1 MRKLELRGA
10 VITLM
15 LLVFL
20 AGLASVLYPYVWG
33 AAVDISI
40 ANTAKDFL
48 SRFEDAPDRDI
59 PTVIIPSTEP
69 EESRS
74 YPELW
79 DAMAAYNQQI
89 YTDGQYTLSETGAYQ
104 AKLFS
109 LTDYGLPDDTFGVIS
124 IPTLNLEMPLYL
136 GATDENMAMGAAV
149 LSGTSVPIGGSN
161 TNAVIAGHRGWGGA
175 AYFRYITELSI
186 GDEVVITNLW
196 EHLRYRVVGTKII
209 EPHEIENI
217 LIQPERDIV
226 TLLTCHPYASGGKQR
241 YLVYCQRIPEYDIM
255 EVLYD

>member
-10 VITLM
+10 IITLM
-15 LLVFL
+15 LLVFI

-40 ANTAKDFL
+40 TNTAKDFL
-48 SRFEDAPDRDI
+48 ARLDDDPDKDI
-59 PTVIIPSTEP
+59 PTAIIPSTEP
-69 EESRS
+69 EESRQ

-79 DAMAAYNQQI
+79 ESMTAYNQRI
-89 YTDGQYTLSETGAYQ
+89 YTDGQSTLSEAGAYQ
-104 AKLFS
+104 ATLFTM
-109 LTDYGLPDDTFGVIS
+109 TDYGLPNETFGVIS
-124 IPTLNLEMPLYL
+124 IPKLNLEMPLYL
-136 GATDENMAMGAAV
+136 GATDENMAKGAAV
-149 LSGTSVPIGGSN
+149 LSGTSVPIGDSN

-196 EHLRYRVVGTKII
+196 ERLRYRVVGTKII

-217 LIQPERDIV
+217 LIQPGRDMV

-255 EVLYD
+255 EVPYD

>member
-1 MRKLELRGA
+1 MRKLESRGA

-40 ANTAKDFL
+40 ANTAKNFL
-48 SRFEDAPDRDI
+48 ARLEDEPDEDTL
-59 PTVIIPSTEP
+59 TVIVPSTEP
-69 EESRS
+69 EESMP
-74 YPELW
+74 YQELW
-79 DAMAAYNQQI
+79 DSMTAYNQQI
-89 YTDGQYTLSETGAYQ
+89 YTDGQSTLSEAGAYQ
-104 AKLFS
+104 ATLFS
-109 LTDYGLPDDTFGVIS
+109 LTDYGLLDETFGVIS
-124 IPTLNLEMPLYL
+124 IPKLNLEMPLYL
-136 GATDENMAMGAAV
+136 GATDENMAKGAAV

-175 AYFRYITELSI
+175 AYFRCITELSI

-196 EHLRYRVVGTKII
+196 ERLRYRVVGTKII

-217 LIQPERDIV
+217 LIQPGRDMV

-241 YLVYCQRIPEYDIM
+241 YLVYCQRIQEYDIM
-255 EVLYD
+255 EVPYD

>member
-1 MRKLELRGA
+1 MRKLESRGA

-15 LLVFL
+15 LLMFL

-48 SRFEDAPDRDI
+48 SRLEDGPDKDI
-59 PTVIIPSTEP
+59 STVIIPSTEP
-69 EESRS
+69 EEPRP

-79 DAMAAYNQQI
+79 ESMTDYNQQI
-89 YTDGQYTLSETGAYQ
+89 YTDGQSTLSEAGAYQ
-104 AKLFS
+104 ATLFP
-109 LTDYGLPDDTFGVIS
+109 LTDFDLPDETFGVIS
-124 IPTLNLEMPLYL
+124 IPKLDLEMPLYL
-136 GATDENMAMGAAV
+136 GATDENMAKGAAV
-149 LSGTSVPIGGSN
+149 LSGTSVPVGGSN

-196 EHLRYRVVGTKII
+196 ERLRYRVVGTKII

-217 LIQPERDIV
+217 LIQPERDMV

-241 YLVYCQRIPEYDIM
+241 YLVYCQRIPEYNIM
-255 EVLYD
+255 EVPYD

>member
-89 YTDGQYTLSETGAYQ
+89 YTDGQSTLSETGAYQ

-124 IPTLNLEMPLYL
+124 IPKLDLEMPLYL
-136 GATDENMAMGAAV
+136 GATDENMTKGAAV

-255 EVLYD
+255 EVPYD

>member
-1 MRKLELRGA
+1 MRKLESRGA

-15 LLVFL
+15 LLMFL
-20 AGLASVLYPYVWG
+20 AGLASVLYPYAWG

-48 SRFEDAPDRDI
+48 SRLEDGPDKDI
-59 PTVIIPSTEP
+59 PTVIVPSTEP
-69 EESRS
+69 EESRP

-79 DAMAAYNQQI
+79 ESMTAYNQRI
-89 YTDGQYTLSETGAYQ
+89 YADGQSTLSEAGAYQ
-104 AKLFS
+104 AAVFS
-109 LTDYGLPDDTFGVIS
+109 LTDYGLPDETFGVIS
-124 IPTLNLEMPLYL
+124 IPKLDLEMPLYL
-136 GATDENMAMGAAV
+136 GATDENMAKGAAV
-149 LSGTSVPIGGSN
+149 LSGTSIPIGVSN

-217 LIQPERDIV
+217 LIQPGRDMV
-226 TLLTCHPYASGGKQR
+226 TLLTCHPYASGGTQR
-241 YLVYCQRIPEYDIM
+241 YLVYCQR
-255 EVLYD
+255 VLE

>member
-40 ANTAKDFL
+40 ANTAKGFL
-48 SRFEDAPDRDI
+48 ARLEDEPGEDT

-69 EESRS
+69 KGSRP

-79 DAMAAYNQQI
+79 ESMTAYNQRI
-89 YTDGQYTLSETGAYQ
+89 YIDGQAALSEAGAYQ
-104 AKLFS
+104 AALFT
-109 LTDYGLPDDTFGVIS
+109 LTDYGLSDETFGVIS
-124 IPTLNLEMPLYL
+124 IPKLDLEMPLYL
-136 GATDENMAMGAAV
+136 GATDENMTKGAAV

-175 AYFRYITELSI
+175 ACFRYITDLAV

-196 EHLRYRVVGTKII
+196 ERLRYRVVGTKII

-217 LIQPERDIV
+217 LIQPGRDMV

-255 EVLYD
+255 EVPYD

>member
-48 SRFEDAPDRDI
+48 ARLEDDPDKDI
-59 PTVIIPSTEP
+59 PTVIVHSTEP
-69 EESRS
+69 EESQL

-79 DAMAAYNQQI
+79 ESMTAYNQRI
-89 YTDGQYTLSETGAYQ
+89 YTDGQSTLSEARAYQ
-104 AKLFS
+104 ATLFS
-109 LTDYGLPDDTFGVIS
+109 LTDYGLLDETFGVIS
-124 IPTLNLEMPLYL
+124 ISKLNLEMPLYL
-136 GATDENMAMGAAV
+136 GATDENMAKGAAV
-149 LSGTSVPIGGSN
+149 LSSTSIPIGGSN

-196 EHLRYRVVGTKII
+196 ERLRYRVVGTKII

-217 LIQPERDIV
+217 LIQPGRDMV

-255 EVLYD
+255 EVPYD

>member
-1 MRKLELRGA
+1 MRKLESRGA

-40 ANTAKDFL
+40 ANTAKNFL
-48 SRFEDAPDRDI
+48 ARLEDEPDEDTL
-59 PTVIIPSTEP
+59 TVIVPSTEP
-69 EESRS
+69 EESMP
-74 YPELW
+74 YQELW
-79 DAMAAYNQQI
+79 DSMTAYNQQI
-89 YTDGQYTLSETGAYQ
+89 YTDGQSTLSEAGTYQ
-104 AKLFS
+104 ATLFS
-109 LTDYGLPDDTFGVIS
+109 LTDYGLPDETFGVIS
-124 IPTLNLEMPLYL
+124 IPKLNLEMPLYL
-136 GATDENMAMGAAV
+136 GATDENMAKGAAV

-175 AYFRYITELSI
+175 AYFRCITELSI

-196 EHLRYRVVGTKII
+196 ERLRYRVVGTKII

-217 LIQPERDIV
+217 LIQPGRDMV

-255 EVLYD
+255 EVPYD

>member
-48 SRFEDAPDRDI
+48 ARLEDAPDKGI
-59 PTVIIPSTEP
+59 PTVIVPSTRP
-69 EESRS
+69 EESRP

-89 YTDGQYTLSETGAYQ
+89 YTDGQSALSEAGTYQ
-104 AKLFS
+104 ATLFS
-109 LTDYGLPDDTFGVIS
+109 LTNHGLPDETFGVIS
-124 IPTLNLEMPLYL
+124 IPKLDLEMPLYL
-136 GATDENMAMGAAV
+136 GATDENMTKGAAV
-149 LSGTSVPIGGSN
+149 LSGTSVPIGGNN

-196 EHLRYRVVGTKII
+196 ERLRYRVVGTKII

-217 LIQPERDIV
+217 FIQPGRDMV

-255 EVLYD
+255 EVPYD

>member
-1 MRKLELRGA
+1 MRKLELRRA
-10 VITLM
+10 LITLM

-48 SRFEDAPDRDI
+48 ARLDDDPNKDI
-59 PTVIIPSTEP
+59 PTVIVPSTGP
-69 EESRS
+69 EESRP

-79 DAMAAYNQQI
+79 ESMAAYNQRI
-89 YTDGQYTLSETGAYQ
+89 YTDGQSTLSEAGAYQ
-104 AKLFS
+104 AALFT
-109 LTDYGLPDDTFGVIS
+109 LTDYGLPDETFGVIS
-124 IPTLNLEMPLYL
+124 IPKLNLEMPLYL
-136 GATDENMAMGAAV
+136 GAADENMAKGAAV

-196 EHLRYRVVGTKII
+196 ERLRYRVVGTKII
-209 EPHEIENI
+209 APHEIENI
-217 LIQPERDIV
+217 LIQPGRDMV

-255 EVLYD
+255 EVPYD

>member
-40 ANTAKDFL
+40 TNTAKGFL
-48 SRFEDAPDRDI
+48 ARLEDDPDKDI
-59 PTVIIPSTEP
+59 PTAIIPSTEP
-69 EESRS
+69 EESRQ

-79 DAMAAYNQQI
+79 ESMTAYNQRI
-89 YTDGQYTLSETGAYQ
+89 YTDGQSTLSESGAYQ
-104 AKLFS
+104 VTLFT
-109 LTDYGLPDDTFGVIS
+109 LTDYGLPDETFGVIS
-124 IPTLNLEMPLYL
+124 IPKLNLEMPLYL
-136 GATDENMAMGAAV
+136 GATDENMAKGAAV
-149 LSGTSVPIGGSN
+149 LSGTSVPVGGSN

-175 AYFRYITELSI
+175 AYFRYITDLAV

-196 EHLRYRVVGTKII
+196 ERLRYRVVGTKII
-209 EPHEIENI
+209 APHEIENI
-217 LIQPERDIV
+217 LIQPGRDMV

-255 EVLYD
+255 EVPYD

>member
-1 MRKLELRGA
+1 MRKLESRGA

-48 SRFEDAPDRDI
+48 ARLDDDPDKDI
-59 PTVIIPSTEP
+59 PTAIIPSTEP
-69 EESRS
+69 EESRQ

-79 DAMAAYNQQI
+79 ESMTAYNQRI
-89 YTDGQYTLSETGAYQ
+89 YTDGQSTLSESGAYQ
-104 AKLFS
+104 VTLFT
-109 LTDYGLPDDTFGVIS
+109 LTDYGLPNETFGVIS
-124 IPTLNLEMPLYL
+124 IPKLNLEMPLYL
-136 GATDENMAMGAAV
+136 GATDENMAKGATV
-149 LSGTSVPIGGSN
+149 ISGTSIPIGGSN

-196 EHLRYRVVGTKII
+196 ERLRYRVVGTKII

-217 LIQPERDIV
+217 LIQPGRDMV

-255 EVLYD
+255 EVPYD

>member
-1 MRKLELRGA
+1 MRNGKLRGLL
-10 VITLM
+10 ITVM

-20 AGLASVLYPYVWG
+20 AGLASILYPYVWG

-48 SRFEDAPDRDI
+48 SRLEDGPDKDI
-59 PTVIIPSTEP
+59 PTVIVPSTEP
-69 EESRS
+69 EESRP

-79 DAMAAYNQQI
+79 ESMTAYNQRI
-89 YTDGQYTLSETGAYQ
+89 YADGQSTLSEAGAYQ
-104 AKLFS
+104 AAVFS
-109 LTDYGLPDDTFGVIS
+109 LTDFDLPDETFGVIS
-124 IPTLNLEMPLYL
+124 IPKLDLEMPLYL
-136 GATDENMAMGAAV
+136 GATDENMANGAAV
-149 LSGTSVPIGGSN
+149 LSGTSIPIGGSN

-196 EHLRYRVVGTKII
+196 ERLRYRVVGTKII

-217 LIQPERDIV
+217 LIQPGRDMV

-241 YLVYCQRIPEYDIM
+241 YLVYCQRIPEYDIT
-255 EVLYD
+255 EVPYD

>member
-1 MRKLELRGA
+1 MRKLESRGA

-15 LLVFL
+15 LLMFL

-48 SRFEDAPDRDI
+48 SRLEDGPDKDI
-59 PTVIIPSTEP
+59 PTVIVHSTEP
-69 EESRS
+69 EESQL

-79 DAMAAYNQQI
+79 ESMTAYNQRI
-89 YTDGQYTLSETGAYQ
+89 YADGQSTLSEAGAYQ
-104 AKLFS
+104 AAVFS
-109 LTDYGLPDDTFGVIS
+109 LTDYGLPDETFGVIS
-124 IPTLNLEMPLYL
+124 IPKLDLEMPLYL
-136 GATDENMAMGAAV
+136 GATDENMAKGAAV
-149 LSGTSVPIGGSN
+149 LSGTSIPIGVSN

-186 GDEVVITNLW
+186 GDEVIITNLW
-196 EHLRYRVVGTKII
+196 ERLRYQVVGTKII

-217 LIQPERDIV
+217 LIQPGRDMV

-241 YLVYCQRIPEYDIM
+241 YLVYCQRIPEYDIL
-255 EVLYD
+255 EVPYD